1 MKLACLSFT
10 DKGKLLGERLLAI
23 DDDNYEMGHVPNS
36 EVEDGIKGFLERSWT
51 EYDGFIFIS
60 ATGIAVR
67 MCQPYIKSKDIDPA
81 IVVIDDEGKFSIS
94 LLSGHLGGANG
105 IAKSIGDYIGATTV
119 ITTASDNRGID
130 SIDLFAKENDYDIE
144 DLSTVTKI
152 TSMMVNNK
160 TVGIYTEDEKLI
172 NYPNLIRIDDLNNID
187 PSIEGI
193 IIITSNK
200 EINFLD
206 IPYTILRPKNINI
219 GIGCRKGVEVEI
231 VMEAIELALKEKK
244 LSNKSIR
251 SMGTVEIKKDEA
263 GIIKAAAHYNCPLEI
278 FTIEEIL
285 PLEDLFQKSQ
295 FVKDTIG
302 VYSVSEPC
310 AYLLGGKPILGKFIH
325 KGVTISIN
333 VSIYGERENS

>member
-10 DKGKLLGERLLAI
+10 DKGRLLGERLLAL
-23 DDDNYEMGHVPNS
+23 DGDNYQMEHISNS
-36 EVEDGIKGFLERSWT
+36 EVQGGIKVFLETSWT

-67 MCQPYIKSKDIDPA
+67 MINPYVKSKDIDPA
-81 IVVIDDEGKFSIS
+81 VIVLDDEARFSVS
-94 LLSGHLGGANG
+94 LLSGHLGGANEL
-105 IAKSIGDYIGATTV
+105 AKSIGEYLGAIPV
-119 ITTASDNRGID
+119 ITTASDNRGIE
-130 SIDLFAKENDYDIE
+130 SIDMFAKDNDYYIE

-172 NYPNLIRIDDLNNID
+172 KYPNLVRIMDLNNIEQ
-187 PSIEGI
+187 SVEGI
-193 IIITSNK
+193 IVVSSI
-200 EINFLD
+200 ED
-206 IPYTILRPKNINI
+206 IGTIDVPHTILRPKNINI
-219 GIGCRKGVEVEI
+219 GIGCRKGKEVET
-231 VMEAIELALKEKK
+231 VMEAIELALKNSN
-244 LSNKSIR
+244 LSSNSIK

-263 GIIKAAAHYNCPLEI
+263 GIIKAAEHYNCPLEI
-278 FTIEEIL
+278 FTIKDIL
-285 PLEDLFQKSQ
+285 PLEDMFQKSQ

-310 AYLLGGKPILGKFIH
+310 AYLLGGKQILGKFIH

-333 VSIYGERENS
+333 K